1 MSDCEELVRS
11 IKIELHSTKL
21 AQKFSLVR
29 ACSGFFL
36 RSPIALMNEYRRVA
50 RSTTSNAHGHWIQ

>member
-1 MSDCEELVRS
+1 VSDCEELVGS

-21 AQKFSLVR
+21 AQKFFLVR

-36 RSPIALMNEYRRVA
+36 RSIPQIKNLHKL
-50 RSTTSNAHGHWIQ
+50 SSI